1 VGVLAGIYA
10 EARRKKALA
19 ASKVKIKGYDVMMTE
34 KILFCIFMV
43 PTLWIVYG
51 IILKYRTNMDA
62 PTIAL
67 VMLSMPIFSYIGV
80 VVAEAGIIDL
90 FALRPHIMRLLPS
103 SRKRLAE
110 LPAKRK
116 QLQDDLRAYIRKIG
130 PALGD
135 IYYGKNLD
143 WAKIQEKTKESAL
156 AEDRKKDE

>member
-1 VGVLAGIYA
+1 
-10 EARRKKALA
+10 
-19 ASKVKIKGYDVMMTE
+19 M
-34 KILFCIFMV
+34 
-43 PTLWIVYG
+43 
-51 IILKYRTNMDA
+51 
-62 PTIAL
+62 
-67 VMLSMPIFSYIGV
+67 GV

-90 FALRPHIMRLLPS
+90 FALRPHIMRLMPS

-116 QLQDDLRAYIRKIG
+116 LLQDDLRAYIRKIG